1 MDKTQLLESI
11 YNSAGHIADA
21 WAFKLIASFL
31 VGLIFNLHVQLL
43 LLFVLMV
50 VVDLLT
56 KWFALTKTYLTDSG
70 TADPDTWIVF
80 TSMGKAHRAGY
91 IKSDVMKHRFLGKI
105 VIYMTVTF
113 VAAVLDMFFK
123 MLDKPEF
130 GVVLTVGYLAV
141 TEFLSILENLQA
153 AGVKEASQLHD
164 LIEKK
169 SQTKL

>member
-1 MDKTQLLESI
+1 
-11 YNSAGHIADA
+11 
-21 WAFKLIASFL
+21 
-31 VGLIFNLHVQLL
+31 
-43 LLFVLMV
+43 
-50 VVDLLT
+50 
-56 KWFALTKTYLTDSG
+56 
-70 TADPDTWIVF
+70 
-80 TSMGKAHRAGY
+80 
-91 IKSDVMKHRFLGKI
+91 
-105 VIYMTVTF
+105 
-113 VAAVLDMFFK
+113 MFFK